1 MLSHEG
7 PACLTPSECTG
18 AVYQDEVVV
27 VLTLLLLPYDPAR
40 PAQLDRVYD
49 RGCVVQ
55 ATDCH
60 VSVYACSLRTERRS
74 ECRTAAAAAAPAAE
88 IVAMQHLGPHEA
100 AQVCTSYSQTLPS
113 LRLHPDLTRQA
124 GRA

>member
-1 MLSHEG
+1 MLSHERR
-7 PACLTPSECTG
+7 ACLTPSECTG

-60 VSVYACSLRTERRS
+60 VFVYACSLRTERNGVN
-74 ECRTAAAAAAPAAE
+74 AA
-88 IVAMQHLGPHEA
+88 L
-100 AQVCTSYSQTLPS
+100 LPRLL
-113 LRLHPDLTRQA
+113 LRLLRLLPCSTLDLTRLSRYARIARRPYHVYASIQT
-124 GRA
+124 

>member
-1 MLSHEG
+1 MHEL
-7 PACLTPSECTG
+7 CL
-18 AVYQDEVVV
+18 VYQDEVVV

-55 ATDCH
+55 ATECH

-74 ECRTAAAAAAPAAE
+74 ECRTAAAAAAQAAE

-100 AQVCTSYSQTLPS
+100 ARYARTTHRPYHLYACIQT
-113 LRLHPDLTRQA
+113 
-124 GRA
+124 